1 MFDEVKKIVEE
12 NYELKVEHIEKIKN
26 VYKIKSLNNYYS
38 LKVIKYEFAHFYFII
53 SAMKHLQNNGYKG
66 VPKFILT
73 KDNKEYIN
81 FYDKYAYLNPWL
93 ECRQSNYDNL
103 VDVYLATKNLAEFHK
118 KSVNFQVEDSMKPR
132 VGWFKWIETFNTRK
146 NEILD
151 FKNRINKKEKKT
163 DFDFE
168 YEKIMDDE
176 LKRCD
181 RSIKHI
187 KESKYFEL
195 MHKEILNKNFCHHD
209 YANHNILI
217 DKDNKVYVIDFDYC
231 ILDTHLHDLASLLS
245 RSMKYDKWCDERM
258 KIILKSYNEVF
269 EVKQEDF
276 EIMAAFLE
284 FPQDYWQRGIQYY
297 WENKS
302 WDEDFFI
309 KKLKAYSDDRENR
322 KLFIDNLRNFKINN
336 L

>member
-103 VDVYLATKNLAEFHK
+103 IDVYLAAKNLAEFHK

-151 FKNRINKKEKKT
+151 FKNTISKKNKKT
-163 DFDFE
+163 DFDFQ

-187 KESKYFEL
+187 KESKYSEL
-195 MHKEILNKNFCHHD
+195 MHKEILNKGFCHHD
-209 YANHNILI
+209 YANHNVLI
-217 DKDNKVYVIDFDYC
+217 DKDNKIYVIDFDYC
-231 ILDTHLHDLASLLS
+231 ILDTHLHDLSSLII
-245 RSMKYDKWCDERM
+245 RKMKNGKWNLNNAKDILRVYDH
-258 KIILKSYNEVF
+258 IYAILPEELEV
-269 EVKQEDF
+269 
-276 EIMAAFLE
+276 MAAFIE
-284 FPQDYWQRGIQYY
+284 FPQAYWQLGIQYY
-297 WENKS
+297 WEHQP
-302 WDEDFFI
+302 WEEEFFL
-309 KKLKAYSDDRENR
+309 KKLNRIRLDREER
-322 KLFIDNLRNFKINN
+322 QEFVDQFKYMSI
-336 L
+336 